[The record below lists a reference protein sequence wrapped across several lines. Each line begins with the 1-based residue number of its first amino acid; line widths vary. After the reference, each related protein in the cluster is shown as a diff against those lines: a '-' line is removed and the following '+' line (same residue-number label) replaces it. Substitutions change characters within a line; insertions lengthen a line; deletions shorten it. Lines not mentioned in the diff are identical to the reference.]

1 MRSTPVSQEEMEA
14 RVVRFKDMAPRPKPS
29 PDGVPSEV
37 VDYMTADRNYS
48 YLAPAMEGRS
58 IIQQYAALVGGD
70 AGDSISVSI
79 AECSPGNGPA
89 LHAHLNTVEAFFCLS
104 GRFAITWGDE
114 GEHSV
119 TLEPWDFVHVPKGVV
134 RTFTNVG
141 TTDGALLVIIQ
152 GNRERVRRRREPSV
166 RRGAARGALRRRRR
180 RPARVG
186 RDPVLLPGRP
196 ERLSSPRCHADRRAG
211 QILGARI
218 AWSSVTHVSRGPSQS
233 R

>member
-37 VDYMTADRNYS
+37 VDFMTADRNYS

-70 AGDSISVSI
+70 AGDAISVSI

-152 GNRERVRRRREPSV
+152 GNRDEFDDVVSPPYVVEQLEERF
-166 RRGAARGALRRRRR
+166 GADVVAR
-180 RPARVG
+180 
-186 RDPVLLPGRP
+186 
-196 ERLSSPRCHADRRAG
+196 
-211 QILGARI
+211 LGAGGTGFF
-218 AWSSVTHVSRGPSQS
+218 SPSGQAD
-233 R
+233 